1 MDEEKICPI
10 NPHGNGY
17 CKREKC
23 ALWITDKTY
32 RNGTILSDDS
42 ECTFAKLVSE
52 LNSISYSLD
61 SLDSRGI
68 GVYNQDD
75 EL

>member
-23 ALWITDKTY
+23 ALWLQIEKSDPDCAITYIAVELDGIRFHLEGIEENTY
-32 RNGTILSDDS
+32 GH
-42 ECTFAKLVSE
+42 
-52 LNSISYSLD
+52 
-61 SLDSRGI
+61 
-68 GVYNQDD
+68 Q
-75 EL
+75 